1 VLAAHIGDLQ
11 ASIGFLEDR
20 HDLALGES
28 AFLHWFGSVIPTR
41 TLSFQTVPCEGK
53 LTVRLRAL
61 ESKEAEVVQRGLVD
75 LLRKDMVLSL
85 TYDRGLEWTRHED
98 VAGALGAVSYFCRP
112 YHSWE
117 KGGVENMN
125 GLLRRYLPRGI
136 AFPHEEVDHE
146 WIQEVETEV
155 NGRPRR
161 MHGYR
166 TPAEVSEARR
176 GPAI

>member
-1 VLAAHIGDLQ
+1 MINERRRAGDWEVDLMIGAGQQGVLLVAMERQSRL
-11 ASIGFLEDR
+11 
-20 HDLALGES
+20 
-28 AFLHWFGSVIPTR
+28 
-41 TLSFQTVPCEGK
+41 
-53 LTVRLRAL
+53 VRLRAL
-61 ESKEAEVVQRGLVD
+61 KSKEAEVVQRGLVD